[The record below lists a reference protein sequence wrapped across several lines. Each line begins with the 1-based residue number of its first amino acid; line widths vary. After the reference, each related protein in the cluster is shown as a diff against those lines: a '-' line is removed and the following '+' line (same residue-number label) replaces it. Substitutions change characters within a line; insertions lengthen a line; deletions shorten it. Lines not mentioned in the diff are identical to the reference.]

1 MMRQF
6 VVFVEYDPESQLYIG
21 TVPGL
26 HGAHSQGANLDEL
39 QKNMQEVVELVLEDL
54 GENVEDLP
62 VFVGLQTVAVAG

>member
-1 MMRQF
+1 MSRQF
-6 VVFVEYDPESQLYIG
+6 VVYVEWDAESKMYVG

-26 HGAHSQGANLDEL
+26 HGAHSQGETLDEL

-54 GENVEDLP
+54 GEELDNLP